1 MNLKKSIL
9 KPVLVILA
17 VMLSAYSTSD
27 SKNINV
33 AESVIN
39 WVGYKVTGQHEGTI
53 KLLNGSLN
61 FKENTLV
68 GGKFAMDMTSI
79 NTTDL
84 EGDSKKKLDG
94 HLKADDF
101 FGVYNFK
108 TATLVF
114 TSVNKSKLG
123 YAIVGDMTIKGITNE
138 VSFDLA
144 LTENSASTN
153 LKIDRTK
160 YGIKYGSASFFDDI
174 KDKAIYDEF
183 DLNVKL
189 KF

>member
-17 VMLSAYSTSD
+17 VILSAYSTSD

-84 EGDSKKKLDG
+84 EGDS
-94 HLKADDF
+94 
-101 FGVYNFK
+101 
-108 TATLVF
+108 
-114 TSVNKSKLG
+114 
-123 YAIVGDMTIKGITNE
+123 
-138 VSFDLA
+138 
-144 LTENSASTN
+144 
-153 LKIDRTK
+153 
-160 YGIKYGSASFFDDI
+160 
-174 KDKAIYDEF
+174 
-183 DLNVKL
+183 
-189 KF
+189 